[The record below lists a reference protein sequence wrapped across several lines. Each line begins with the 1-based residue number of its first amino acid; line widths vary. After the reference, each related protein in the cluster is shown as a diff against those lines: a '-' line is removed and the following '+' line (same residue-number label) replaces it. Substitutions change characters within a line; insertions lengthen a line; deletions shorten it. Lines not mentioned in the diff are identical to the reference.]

1 MKVISY
7 SLWGNSPM
15 YTVGAI
21 RNADL
26 AAELFPDWKCV
37 FYSFES
43 VSYEILEQLKSRS
56 NCIVKSVE
64 GKGDNRGMFH
74 RFYPAEEDGIE
85 RMICRDTDS
94 RLSSREVLAVNEWM
108 SHGTDFHIMRDHP
121 YHNTPILGGM
131 WGVVGG
137 KLKGIVEAAKV
148 FSPTSS
154 KGQDQQFLT
163 QWVWSKISNGH
174 LTVTTHDP
182 IFVHKP
188 FPDGAK
194 RGEENGGVWFVGQVF
209 DENDKYNS
217 QTDVDMVRSI
227 S

>member
-1 MKVISY
+1 MTNKIICF
-7 SLWGNSPM
+7 SLWGNNPK
-15 YTVGAI
+15 YTVGAV
-21 RNADL
+21 RNVEL
-26 AAELFPDWKCV
+26 AKTIYPDWKCR
-37 FYSFES
+37 FY
-43 VSYEILEQLKSRS
+43 VGNDVPVDIIDQLKAL
-56 NCIVKSVE
+56 NAEIE
-64 GKGDNRGMFH
+64 FMNDTGWNGMMW
-74 RFYPAEEDGIE
+74 RFLGADSDDIY
-85 RMICRDTDS
+85 ICRDTDS
-94 RLSSREVLAVNEWM
+94 RLNYREKAAVDEWLN
-108 SHGTDFHIMRDHP
+108 SDKDFHIMRDHP